1 MDTTTLSIIVISVV
15 LAVVFKWYFYC
26 RIQRW
31 MNEDMIK
38 RLADNNSEKQKMLQQ
53 RYQELVQAKFKSK
66 VIEQQLTEYAEQ
78 LYES

>member
-15 LAVVFKWYFYC
+15 LAVAFKWYLYC

-38 RLADNNSEKQKMLQQ
+38 RLAADDPEKHKMLQQ
-53 RYQELVQAKFKSK
+53 RYQELVQEKLKSK
-66 VIEQQLTEYAEQ
+66 VIQQQLTEYAEQ
-78 LYES
+78 LSQP

>member
-15 LAVVFKWYFYC
+15 LAIAFKWYLYC

-38 RLADNNSEKQKMLQQ
+38 RLANDDPEKHKMLQQ
-53 RYQELVQAKFKSK
+53 RYQELVQAKLKSK
-66 VIEQQLTEYAEQ
+66 VIQQQLTEYAEQ
-78 LYES
+78 LSQS